1 LQRAPV
7 AGGPQ
12 AHTQPQQQLPPPAA
26 SPLGAW
32 RPGTASGDGAHG
44 SPASSSGF
52 ATLGTKPGAP
62 APVASVSVAQGGS
75 GARGGGGGGGVD
87 VIWRDK
93 DPRVLLKELTD
104 AVMLYGGVRV
114 LELNEPKF
122 IKRLQ
127 WPQVLECL
135 LLSGSPPA
143 RVLISQLSSVREGE
157 RPLVA
162 AALQLLRSARHTAA
176 ADTADAALGGI
187 GGDSMIGVLGGAG
200 GGGGVDIV
208 TDMDEELEE
217 RVMRFHEE
225 RDMAELGRALGNT
238 LHHWLA
244 GTTPVP
250 EGPRQLVLDL
260 QRLGLMC
267 AQLSELLEAAG
278 LPHPTARS
286 VKHPYDCAAVVTLLD
301 VSGNALTDRIAAD
314 LLLLALTSRTVRRIR
329 AVGVQMSAAACAL
342 LAVVPGAGPG
352 QCG

>member
-52 ATLGTKPGAP
+52 AALGTKPGAP

-217 RVMRFHEE
+217 R
-225 RDMAELGRALGNT
+225 
-238 LHHWLA
+238 
-244 GTTPVP
+244 
-250 EGPRQLVLDL
+250 LVLDL

-301 VSGNALTDRIAAD
+301 VSGNALTDRITAD